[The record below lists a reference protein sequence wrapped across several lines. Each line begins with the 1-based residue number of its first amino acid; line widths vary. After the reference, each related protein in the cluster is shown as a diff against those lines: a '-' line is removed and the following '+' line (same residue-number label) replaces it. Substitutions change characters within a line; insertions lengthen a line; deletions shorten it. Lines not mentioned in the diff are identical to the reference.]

1 MSKIFGYARV
11 SAKDQNLDRQLESL
25 EKCGCDLILKDK
37 LSGKD
42 TNRPEYQLLKKVVN
56 SGDTVIFCE
65 LDRLGRNYDDI
76 KNEIQF
82 FDNKGVFI
90 EFLDFPMPKT
100 GDITM
105 DKMLRDQVVN
115 TLAYVAQKEREK
127 INKRQKDGIAVMPVK
142 NGKKYSSKT
151 GNFTGR
157 PSIDYPSNWTEVY
170 AEWKNKSI
178 TAKKAMEKLGLKRG
192 PFYKLAKDY
201 ESKEIK
207 KKNRYVE
214 CFVVEINTDNAKV
227 VFTVHPDAMTDE
239 AIEKIKRTAETK
251 KG

>member
-11 SAKDQNLDRQLESL
+11 SSKDQNLDRQLEALS
-25 EKCGCDLILKDK
+25 KSGCELILKDK

-82 FDNKGVFI
+82 FDNKGVLV

-100 GDITM
+100 GDVTM

-127 INKRQKDGIAVMPVK
+127 IRMRQAQGIQALKDRN
-142 NGKKYSSKT
+142 NGK
-151 GNFTGR
+151 GIGR
-157 PSIDYPSNWTEVY
+157 PKTDRPSNFEEVY
-170 AEWKNKSI
+170 NEWKAGSI
-178 TAKKAMEKLGLKRG
+178 TAKVAMEKLGLKRTT
-192 PFYKLAKDY
+192 FYSLVKEY
-201 ESKEIK
+201 EG
-207 KKNRYVE
+207 R
-214 CFVVEINTDNAKV
+214 
-227 VFTVHPDAMTDE
+227 
-239 AIEKIKRTAETK
+239 
-251 KG
+251 